1 MNENARYRLQRKE
14 TYVKANILGNR
25 SFPVYTYRWKDI
37 AVSND
42 RGALEAIL
50 QGTTDQDRFE
60 GGRFP
65 IVDIFIFNQD
75 PG

>member
-14 TYVKANILGNR
+14 QFVKENILGNR

-37 AVSND
+37 VVSND

-50 QGTTDQDRFE
+50 QGTTDQDDYRIIDTWDGIE
-60 GGRFP
+60 RKCN
-65 IVDIFIFNQD
+65 DE
-75 PG
+75 